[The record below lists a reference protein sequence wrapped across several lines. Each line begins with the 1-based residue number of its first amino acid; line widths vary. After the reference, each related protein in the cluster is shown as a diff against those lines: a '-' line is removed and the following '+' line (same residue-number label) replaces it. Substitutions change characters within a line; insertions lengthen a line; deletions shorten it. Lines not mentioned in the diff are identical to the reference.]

1 MSVVEFDFVG
11 GDFTEDNPEV
21 SVQPI
26 YKTLADTYVI
36 TNGPISIPLVNGHG
50 YANLHEGVW
59 IVTWADN
66 VEKVVVPATMEILS
80 YSSLERIDVTDADI
94 TTIQG
99 ITGPQGPV
107 GPSGPMGPAGPTGA
121 QGPQGVAG
129 PTGPQGP
136 VGPMGAQ
143 GPAGPTG
150 ATGATGPAG
159 PAGPSSGL
167 VVGTTAGTA
176 AEGNDPRLVR
186 WLDSGEE
193 SLDRLVVSSAA
204 IPLTSQSLRLSF
216 FTARKTEAI
225 SSLRV
230 VSGTTAAGATPTL
243 VRFGVYSVDGSGNLA
258 LVASTPND
266 TTLLAGASTPYTKAL
281 SAVFNKVAG
290 TRYAVAVLVVTAA
303 TAPTVAG
310 LLSTVAGE
318 LGRSPRICGVVTG
331 QADLP
336 ANIVNANIT
345 DSTSDVYTALI
356 P

>member
-1 MSVVEFDFVG
+1 MSVVEFNFVG

-66 VEKVVVPATMEILS
+66 VEKVVVPATMEVLS

-99 ITGPQGPV
+99 ITGPQGPA
-107 GPSGPMGPAGPTGA
+107 GPTGPTGPAGPTGA
-121 QGPQGVAG
+121 PGPQGVAG

-136 VGPMGAQ
+136 AGSTGPQ

-150 ATGATGPAG
+150 ATGATGATG

-167 VVGTTAGTA
+167 VIGTVAGSA
-176 AEGNDPRLVR
+176 AEGTDPRFGS

-193 SLDRLVVSSAA
+193 PYNRLLVNSSSTLA
-204 IPLTSQSLRLSF
+204 TQNLRLTY
-216 FTARKTEAI
+216 FTARKTETI
-225 SSLRV
+225 TQLRTATT
-230 VSGTTAAGATPTL
+230 TTAAGATPTI
-243 VRFGVYSVDGSGNLA
+243 VRMGVYSVDASGNLT
-258 LVASTPND
+258 LVASTAND
-266 TTLLAGASTPYTKAL
+266 TSLLAAASTVYTKTL
-281 SAVFNKVAG
+281 SVFWNKVAG
-290 TRYAVAVLVVTAA
+290 NRYAIGILVVTAA
-303 TAPTVAG
+303 TAPTILGNALMNG
-310 LLSTVAGE
+310 AE
-318 LGRSPRICGVVTG
+318 MGRSPRICGVVSG

-336 ANIVNANIT
+336 ASVVAASVADNANAPYI
-345 DSTSDVYTALI
+345 SMV